1 MAVSAN
7 KRNIGWRKDHPA
19 SLYYVEALDE
29 GDPEVEV
36 PFRDAIYQW
45 KAPFDETP
53 LLLTKVKNRYAGIIW
68 GDESNAVIY
77 DQWWKNRNSKTYV
90 FDPSN
95 PKIPARIIND
105 RNYQDRYSDPG
116 DFVTEKGKYG
126 EFILALQKKSA
137 FLLGEGFTEK
147 GQFPFLDRVNLE
159 SNKKNRIY
167 QSSYTDKFE
176 QLYDYDPKARRLNIR
191 IESKN
196 EYPNYFIRNLDDM
209 GNKLD
214 QLTYFEN
221 PFRKLENVGKELITY
236 KRKDGLDLSGILY
249 TPEGFDS
256 KNPTPL
262 PMILWAYPRE
272 FKDKSSAAQKNK

>member
-1 MAVSAN
+1 MHQHIHS
-7 KRNIGWRKDHPA
+7 
-19 SLYYVEALDE
+19 
-29 GDPEVEV
+29 
-36 PFRDAIYQW
+36 
-45 KAPFDETP
+45 
-53 LLLTKVKNRYAGIIW
+53 
-68 GDESNAVIY
+68 
-77 DQWWKNRNSKTYV
+77 
-90 FDPSN
+90 
-95 PKIPARIIND
+95 
-105 RNYQDRYSDPG
+105 NYQDRYNDPG

-147 GQFPFLDRVNLE
+147 GQFPFLDQVNLE

-196 EYPNYFIRNLDDM
+196 EYPNYFTRNLYDM

-256 KNPTPL
+256 ENPTPL

-272 FKDKSSAAQKNK
+272 YKDKSSASQKTNNPNLEFVMTITGVPIGCAGAAFNMDDKEFRAEYNMALAKLKATGEFAAIIEPYGFSAEATAGESYLTRCPDGK